1 MQKKLTITINE
12 EIYEGL
18 HRVIGRGNISQ
29 FIESLLRPHVLDS
42 ELEKEYKKMGKDKV
56 REAEALEWSERLIG
70 DHSDESR

>member
-29 FIESLLRPHVLDS
+29 FIESLLRPHVLDTD
-42 ELEKEYKKMGKDKV
+42 LEKEYKTMAKDKK
-56 REAEALEWSERLIG
+56 REAEALEWSERLMG